1 MSHESPAPT
10 AREVSMRNLRR
21 RRTSSKQTPLSQES
35 PDQHSATVSISD
47 VHTRIFWVMDH
58 LQEILPEEAS
68 KNQMG
73 QMLIVF
79 MREAKKDIKRLP
91 EDFVQSLSRVIGE
104 AFTWVADGDVSEPPV
119 LENEI
124 DELLANV

>member
-1 MSHESPAPT
+1 
-10 AREVSMRNLRR
+10 
-21 RRTSSKQTPLSQES
+21 
-35 PDQHSATVSISD
+35 
-47 VHTRIFWVMDH
+47 MDH
-58 LQEILPEEAS
+58 LQEILPAEAA

-91 EDFVQSLSRVIGE
+91 DPFVVSLSRVIGE
-104 AFTWVADGDVSEPPV
+104 AFTWVADGDMEDPPTDITSDV
-119 LENEI
+119 